1 MLEEKK
7 KILNMRIK
15 NLQVMVRKLTQ
26 LKDKFAERYRNEK
39 RKRSNLQ
46 IKKQEFQEKLEK
58 NYLQKEK
65 FKQQSKH
72 SIYKLKKKKK
82 LFSKSIRVSNIK
94 KRKLRMKLRQKILL
108 KRKITSNNSTLE

>member
-72 SIYKLKKKKK
+72 SIYKFKKKKK
-82 LFSKSIRVSNIK
+82 ILQINSCFKYQKKKTQNEIKTKNITQK
-94 KRKLRMKLRQKILL
+94 K
-108 KRKITSNNSTLE
+108 NYFE